1 MSCPRILLFITKQ
14 IQKKNSHGWISLMPD
29 IALPHPSLYTQKI
42 LAGLEHRNGEIK
54 PKSRRRWGLISRST
68 KDSDDW
74 AELDDLDFNPSFTRI
89 DLKNKN
95 RQSDDALCR

>member
-1 MSCPRILLFITKQ
+1 
-14 IQKKNSHGWISLMPD
+14 MPD